1 MARRKK
7 VTQEQ
12 VAQAMAFLGGL
23 TAPKPDEG
31 MGVMEVF
38 AKGLMAGVTIG
49 REQERAE
56 RRKREGNG
64 NGR

>member
-1 MARRKK
+1 MARKK
-7 VTQEQ
+7 KITREQ

-31 MGVMEVF
+31 MGVMDIF

-49 REQERAE
+49 REQARAE
-56 RRKREGNG
+56 QRKKAASENA
-64 NGR
+64 

>member
-23 TAPKPDEG
+23 TAQKPDEG
-31 MGVMEVF
+31 MDLMEVF
-38 AKGLMAGVTIG
+38 AQGLYTGLSIG
-49 REQERAE
+49 EKKARAE
-56 RRKREGNG
+56 QRKREGNG
-64 NGR
+64 EG